1 MRSLLSVRR
10 MWNRNPQ
17 RQGRNQGE
25 DAVVVELGG
34 GLNPH
39 PAAEVVIDLHHPQ
52 GSDRQDA
59 VVVPWTRHVVAA
71 GSREY
76 RSLPIE
82 SGSVDVVYASHFL
95 EHTPAGQPRLDVFN
109 EARRVLRTGGVF
121 EFLVPLTGWT
131 EQSLGAKWAK
141 SSAARWMGT
150 HPLEARWMGTH
161 RLVADP
167 RTYAD
172 PTHVSAWWFPQSLLY
187 FTGSEKPDEP
197 AFADYGVQA
206 FLPLDGGSRWQ
217 IEDGWVGHA
226 WLMKP

>member
-1 MRSLLSVRR
+1 M
-10 MWNRNPQ
+10 
-17 RQGRNQGE
+17 
-25 DAVVVELGG
+25 VVELGG
-34 GLNPH
+34 GMNPH
-39 PAAEVVIDLHHPQ
+39 PDAEVVIDLHHPQ

-59 VVVPWTRHVVAA
+59 AVVPWTRHDVHA
-71 GSREY
+71 GSDEY
-76 RSLPIE
+76 QSMPIE
-82 SGSVDVVYASHFL
+82 SGSVDVLYASHFL
-95 EHTPAGQPRLDVFN
+95 EHIPAGQPRLDVFN
-109 EARRVLRTGGVF
+109 EAWRVLRPSGVF

-131 EQSLGAKWAK
+131 ERCPGAEGGHRLRT
-141 SSAARWMGT
+141 RWK
-150 HPLEARWMGTH
+150 GTH

-206 FLPLDGGSRWQ
+206 FLPLDDGSRWR

-226 WLMKP
+226 WLTKP